1 MSPLQALIVDD
12 EPLGRERLRHLL
24 SERQDIRIS
33 GEASDGSEAVE
44 LLSANDFDLVFLDIQ
59 MPKMDGF
66 AVIEGVGPQDMP
78 PVIFCTAHDEFALEA
93 FRLHALDYLLKPI
106 DADRFHVSVDRVV
119 DLISSGRPDNLE
131 ERLSKLLAGQG
142 DRNEPVRR
150 FMIKSHQQI
159 TFVRDEDIDW
169 IEAAGN
175 YLELHA
181 GKEVHLLRQTMKDIE
196 ARLDPERFMRI
207 HRSTIVNMDRVRDLH
222 QMFNGEFEVR
232 LTTGQK
238 LTMSR
243 TYRKSLDRF
252 A

>member
-1 MSPLQALIVDD
+1 MPLLQALIVDD

-24 SERQDIRIS
+24 SEREDIEVKADATDG
-33 GEASDGSEAVE
+33 GEAIERLSSD
-44 LLSANDFDLVFLDIQ
+44 DFDLVFLDIQ
-59 MPKMDGF
+59 MPKVDGF
-66 AVIEGVGPQDMP
+66 EVVEGVGPEAMP
-78 PVIFCTAHDEFALEA
+78 PVIFCTAHDEYALEA

-106 DADRFHVSVDRVV
+106 DADRFHASVDRVV
-119 DLISSGRPDNLE
+119 DLVSSGKPDNLE
-131 ERLSKLLAGQG
+131 EKLSKLLAGQG
-142 DRNEPVRR
+142 ERNEPVRR
-150 FMIKSHQQI
+150 FMIKAHQQI

-181 GKEVHLLRQTMKDIE
+181 GKDVHLLRQTMKDIE
-196 ARLDPERFMRI
+196 SRLDPERFMRI

-222 QMFNGEFEVR
+222 QMFNGEYEVR

-243 TYRKSLDRF
+243 TYRKNLDRF